1 MKALFLDRDG
11 TLVVDK
17 GYVHNPKEV
26 ELLRGVG
33 EALKRAL
40 AADYSLFMLTN
51 QSGVG
56 RGYYSLEDVYA
67 CNRYMERLLKLPKPL
82 FLEVGVAPEVP
93 DGPTLYRKPSPR
105 FILEMIAKYGLDP
118 KHCFMLGDRLS
129 DIEAGMNAGIKGV
142 GLATDPKIGLREKV
156 KGLRGKES
164 PPIFG
169 DLPEFINALLNGD
182 EVLK

>member
-11 TLVVDK
+11 TLIVDK

-56 RGYYSLEDVYA
+56 RGYYRLEEVYS
-67 CNRYMERLLKLPKPL
+67 CNRYIERLLKLPKPL
-82 FLEVGVAPEVP
+82 FLEVGVAPGAP
-93 DGPTLYRKPSPR
+93 GGPSLYRKPSPR
-105 FILEMIAKYGLDP
+105 FIVELIA
-118 KHCFMLGDRLS
+118 
-129 DIEAGMNAGIKGV
+129 E
-142 GLATDPKIGLREKV
+142 IGSGSET
-156 KGLRGKES
+156 
-164 PPIFG
+164 
-169 DLPEFINALLNGD
+169 
-182 EVLK
+182 